1 MEIHLNLSI
10 QKGKFIK
17 IYISNELET
26 LIRSPVFTNIIWIML
41 MRYQAFN
48 IVHLSR
54 YDKYKTGHF
63 EVGAGGGAKYLLV
76 IIQSKLTSVKVWSLV
91 TTMTCTVYGVV
102 FILKLLDTVHKSRKC
117 IQNVVLKIGN
127 ALIYLFPLSEF
138 DWIKCTQFQGKIG
151 NSFKF
156 QFLFS
161 EFHW

>member
-1 MEIHLNLSI
+1 
-10 QKGKFIK
+10 
-17 IYISNELET
+17 
-26 LIRSPVFTNIIWIML
+26 

-102 FILKLLDTVHKSRKC
+102 FRELAVEYSTMYNKEAVHKSISFLCYQCGYKDKQIANLKKHKDTVHKSRKC

-161 EFHW
+161 EFH

>member
-10 QKGKFIK
+10 QKRKFIK

-26 LIRSPVFTNIIWIML
+26 FIRSPVHKSISFL
-41 MRYQAFN
+41 CYQCG
-48 IVHLSR
+48 
-54 YDKYKTGHF
+54 YKDKQI
-63 EVGAGGGAKYLLV
+63 AN
-76 IIQSKLTSVKVWSLV
+76 
-91 TTMTCTVYGVV
+91 
-102 FILKLLDTVHKSRKC
+102 LKKHKDTVHKSRKC
-117 IQNVVLKIGN
+117 IQNVVLKIRN

-161 EFHW
+161 EFH

>member
-10 QKGKFIK
+10 QKRKFIK

-26 LIRSPVFTNIIWIML
+26 FIRSPVHKSISFL
-41 MRYQAFN
+41 CYQCGYKDKQ
-48 IVHLSR
+48 IVN
-54 YDKYKTGHF
+54 
-63 EVGAGGGAKYLLV
+63 
-76 IIQSKLTSVKVWSLV
+76 
-91 TTMTCTVYGVV
+91 
-102 FILKLLDTVHKSRKC
+102 LKKHKDTVHKSRKC

-161 EFHW
+161 EFH